1 MSSDDGGTNKLDHG
15 FPKLGIRGGPH
26 AGKIIPTI
34 NGEPIPRATRLTL
47 VIDPRDAVR
56 AIYEQI
62 VEVDVEVE
70 LVKAQDGGP
79 ASHVVVREKDIEG
92 RINPHWRLAEAVA
105 DTTWQALADC
115 AKQLELKAKKE
126 ALLLET

>member
-1 MSSDDGGTNKLDHG
+1 MSSDDGGTNSY
-15 FPKLGIRGGPH
+15 PKLEIRGGPL
-26 AGKIIPTI
+26 ARRIIPTI
-34 NGEPIPRATRLTL
+34 NGEPIPKATRLTL

-79 ASHVVVREKDIEG
+79 ASHVIVREKDVEG
-92 RINPHWRLAEAVA
+92 RDNLNWRLAEAVA

-115 AKQLELKAKKE
+115 AKQLELKAKQE
-126 ALLLET
+126 ARLLET